1 MTYNKPEVIVR
12 SRAVDVIQSGQV
24 KTDVFKDS
32 VDVNH
37 PMNATSTAYEA
48 DE

>member
-1 MTYNKPEVIVR
+1 MTYNKPEVIVVN
-12 SRAVDVIQSGQV
+12 SAVDAIQSGIA
-24 KTDVFKDS
+24 KSDVYRDN
-32 VDVNH
+32 VDGNH